1 MVMLIAD
8 DKHRYSIDEVV
19 ELRRKTLRYARSF
32 PLGAERNR
40 HRQIAM
46 LLRGL
51 LRKNTTWLVGDLR

>member
-1 MVMLIAD
+1 MVMSIAD

-32 PLGAERNR
+32 PPGAERNR

-51 LRKNTTWLVGDLR
+51 LRKNKTWLVGHLR